1 LFEKRQKI
9 FLSLLFIKDMIDKSK
24 KKSISIS
31 PVLTY
36 IDHYDNN
43 DTNRNSISSSSSSS
57 SINSI
62 NSYTTENKNNT
73 KSKLKMRKSYD
84 HNDNYDSDFE
94 YY

>member
-1 LFEKRQKI
+1 LFEKKAKI

-57 SINSI
+57 SINS
-62 NSYTTENKNNT
+62 YTTENKNNT
-73 KSKLKMRKSYD
+73 KSKLKMRKLYD